1 LSETE
6 ENPEAEKL
14 KLNWKMVMLV
24 AIPMAIVLIA
34 FVSLVV
40 YATSVKVQIWGMT
53 HVYDEG
59 GWWIFGE
66 PEFSVTIKLA
76 IGNPS
81 AFTVTVRDMAAR
93 LTINGIDMGSSGFQD
108 EWYMIPRFD
117 WRVFTM
123 TFSVSGDEA
132 DTLES
137 TLAYSVHVSL
147 RGEASCMFYKTLF
160 ETTHRKSYS

>member
-6 ENPEAEKL
+6 ESPQPARL
-14 KLNWKMVMLV
+14 KRVWKIVLLV
-24 AIPMAIVLIA
+24 AIPIAIVLIA
-34 FVSLVV
+34 FVALVV

-81 AFTVTVRDMAAR
+81 AFTVTIRDMAAR

-123 TFSVSGDEA
+123 TFSIWGDEA

-137 TLAYSVHVSL
+137 TLAYSMHVSL
-147 RGEASCMFYKTLF
+147 RGEASCMFYKTPF
-160 ETTHRKSYS
+160 ETTYQKSYS